1 MIRSPKAVA
10 HPIIAAALALI
21 LAIFYASPA
30 QAQAANPSYV
40 SIHTSQASV
49 PEGGLA
55 AFVLLRSGGDLARS
69 LTVQVRSWEPNHVD
83 AFGVNDTEQFHDVT
97 FALGDNVATLNVVAV
112 QDQRYDPPQIPPLIL
127 NAHTLNAEV
136 VESADDSYHLGNP
149 GAASLDIVDVN
160 APPFPQS
167 QIYIQSSD
175 TNLEITEGNDAV
187 LTLTRTGDTTQPLAV
202 DILVDDS
209 DGHLRGNHWEPPPQ
223 HPAQIEF
230 RANQST
236 RKLRLP
242 VPDDQRDRPDGSFK
256 VYVLPSFDYLISHTL
271 LGQGA
276 TLSRTAL
283 VTDNDTAQELELNF
297 GKDGVNDA
305 NVGEGNTL
313 GFIVK
318 RRQQD
323 AAGGTTAT
331 FTVRLETDRGG
342 DDHLLSDWTEDTATG
357 RVYRD
362 YPLRLTGSDQEVE
375 EEFTVPEN
383 GEAEARWTYWAS
395 IRTLEDH
402 EGAAVT
408 TTGRPSTGR

>member
-10 HPIIAAALALI
+10 YPIIAAALALV
-21 LAIFYASPA
+21 LALSHTSPAPA
-30 QAQAANPSYV
+30 QAQATNPSYV

-55 AFVLLRSGGDLARS
+55 AFMLLRSGGALDRS

-97 FALGDNVATLNVVAV
+97 FAPGDNVATLNVVAV
-112 QDQRYDPPQIPPLIL
+112 QDQRYDPPQVPPLIL

-149 GAASLDIVDVN
+149 VAASLDIVDVN

-175 TNLEITEGNDAV
+175 TPLAVTEGNNAV
-187 LTLTRTGDTTQPLAV
+187 LSLNRTGDTTQPLAV
-202 DILVDDS
+202 DILVDDP

-223 HPAQIEF
+223 HPARIEF
-230 RANQST
+230 PANVSV
-236 RKLRLP
+236 RRLRLP
-242 VPDDQRDRPDGSFK
+242 VPDDQRDTPDGSFR
-256 VYVLPSFDYLISHTL
+256 VIVLPSFDYLISHTL
-271 LGQGA
+271 QGQGA
-276 TLSRTAL
+276 TLSRTVE

-297 GKDGVNDA
+297 GKNGVNDA
-305 NVGEGNTL
+305 NVGEGKTL
-313 GFIVK
+313 RFLVK

-323 AAGGTTAT
+323 ADNGTTAT

-342 DDHLLSDWTEDTATG
+342 DDYLLSDWTEDTATG
-357 RVYRD
+357 RLYKD
-362 YPLRLTGSDQEVE
+362 YPLQLSGSDLEVE

-383 GEAEARWTYWAS
+383 GEAERP
-395 IRTLEDH
+395 LDVL
-402 EGAAVT
+402 GFDQDP
-408 TTGRPSTGR
+408 GRP